1 MKRKLLSLIGI
12 FSLISIF
19 AMWAQPVKANVDYDI
34 TDMNVTAKVNRN
46 GSVMIHRK
54 IYYDFDSDARGV
66 YYRQNLTRKQKIKDI
81 QVKVNDQPVIAANN
95 KKNNTYQLTK
105 ENNSYRFKV
114 FHRISED
121 NRIKVEYSYKILD
134 LIRVVLVKSF

>member
-81 QVKVNDQPVIAANN
+81 
-95 KKNNTYQLTK
+95 
-105 ENNSYRFKV
+105 
-114 FHRISED
+114 
-121 NRIKVEYSYKILD
+121 
-134 LIRVVLVKSF
+134 

>member
-46 GSVMIHRK
+46 GSVIEFLR
-54 IYYDFDSDARGV
+54 
-66 YYRQNLTRKQKIKDI
+66 N
-81 QVKVNDQPVIAANN
+81 
-95 KKNNTYQLTK
+95 
-105 ENNSYRFKV
+105 
-114 FHRISED
+114 
-121 NRIKVEYSYKILD
+121 
-134 LIRVVLVKSF
+134 

>member
-54 IYYDFDSDARGV
+54 IRVPAKLDS
-66 YYRQNLTRKQKIKDI
+66 Q
-81 QVKVNDQPVIAANN
+81 
-95 KKNNTYQLTK
+95 
-105 ENNSYRFKV
+105 F
-114 FHRISED
+114 
-121 NRIKVEYSYKILD
+121 
-134 LIRVVLVKSF
+134 LVDDPAD